1 MPRDHALANKSPAML
16 NSSSQR
22 LIGSGRSGKRSVRPM
37 RDSSRVCGRPWT
49 LSYVKVL
56 RYTHHQASDML
67 YQQTEENNLQTAKRR
82 AEREAADH
90 KQKTLRFVIV
100 LLPVSHQANQPFS
113 LERELERLRNRL
125 DRPPSGFG
133 SPGK

>member
-1 MPRDHALANKSPAML
+1 
-16 NSSSQR
+16 
-22 LIGSGRSGKRSVRPM
+22 M

-100 LLPVSHQANQPFS
+100 LLLYHTKLTNHSVLNVSSRDCVTDSIDHPRVSALLANRRPDDDITY
-113 LERELERLRNRL
+113 ELL
-125 DRPPSGFG
+125 
-133 SPGK
+133 